1 VGLRLYSAV
10 LAVFCVFLA
19 ALPAIS
25 REPDGAISLQAR
37 WLSAEEYAGLE
48 VGPGQEVL
56 QLTLRPAIPLA
67 EAELILS
74 LPPGLAA
81 HALGAPRGARFEIL
95 DSGPRI
101 RFLRLPLGGLAAGS
115 SQALT
120 IEIQAGW
127 KEGEAPDLLV
137 RGSTAD
143 GRRLE
148 ERLRFG
154 DIPAPV
160 AEGRKAVAQP
170 REDGVRRHGA
180 REYPGAPL
188 LKDQGGP

>member
-1 VGLRLYSAV
+1 MCLRLYSAV

-19 ALPAIS
+19 ALPAMS
-25 REPDGAISLQAR
+25 TEPDGAISLQAR
-37 WLSAEEYAGLE
+37 WLGAEEYAGLE

-56 QLTLRPAIPLA
+56 RLTLRPAIPLT
-67 EAELILS
+67 EAEIILS
-74 LPPGLAA
+74 LPPGLAV

-115 SQALT
+115 PQALT
-120 IEIQAGW
+120 IEIQPGW
-127 KEGEAPDLLV
+127 KAGEAPDLLV
-137 RGSTAD
+137 RGIAAD

-148 ERLRFG
+148 ERLRIG
-154 DIPAPV
+154 NIPLSGADG
-160 AEGRKAVAQP
+160 EKAVALP
-170 REDGVRRHGA
+170 HEDGARRHGA

-188 LKDQGGP
+188 QKDQGGP